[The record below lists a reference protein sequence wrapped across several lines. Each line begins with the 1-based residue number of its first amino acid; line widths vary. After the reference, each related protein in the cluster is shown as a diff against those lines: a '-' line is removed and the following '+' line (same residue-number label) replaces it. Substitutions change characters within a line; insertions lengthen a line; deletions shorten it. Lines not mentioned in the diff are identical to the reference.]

1 MTYVISDIHGEFEK
15 YKKILELITFS
26 NDDEL
31 YVLGDIVDRGNEPVK
46 VLLDMME
53 RPNVFPIM
61 GNHDLLA
68 LDILRKLSVDITEE
82 NYSTHVDMS
91 VMNEMLDWLS
101 NGGSTTMK
109 SFQELRKSK
118 RIDVIDFM
126 SEFPLHEV
134 VEINEKTFI
143 LVHAGLGNFDPTKKL
158 SEYTPEELLL
168 SRNSPDIRYFSDDS
182 IYIVSGHTPTLNI
195 TGKAEILRRNNNIL
209 IDCGATF
216 GGRLGCLCL
225 ETMEEYYV

>member
-1 MTYVISDIHGEFEK
+1 
-15 YKKILELITFS
+15 
-26 NDDEL
+26 
-31 YVLGDIVDRGNEPVK
+31 
-46 VLLDMME
+46 
-53 RPNVFPIM
+53 
-61 GNHDLLA
+61 
-68 LDILRKLSVDITEE
+68 
-82 NYSTHVDMS
+82 
-91 VMNEMLDWLS
+91 
-101 NGGSTTMK
+101 MK
-109 SFQELRKSK
+109 SFQALRKSK

-126 SEFPLHEV
+126 SEFSLHEV

-182 IYIVSGHTPTLNI
+182 IYIVSGHTPTLTI
-195 TGKAEILRRNNNIL
+195 TGKAEILCKNNNIF

-225 ETMEEYYV
+225 ETMEEFYV